1 MFYESLLCPANSEYK
16 KEGGAAGVN
25 GFVNAVCKC
34 LSGYEP
40 VGTQCM
46 KQCDASLGFK
56 SGVRDAYNNC
66 VCEDGKKL
74 SGTKCVTP
82 AE

>member
-1 MFYESLLCPANSEYK
+1 MYSQHDSS
-16 KEGGAAGVN
+16 GASTKNAH
-25 GFVNAVCKC
+25 GF
-34 LSGYEP
+34 
-40 VGTQCM
+40 M

-56 SGVRDAYNNC
+56 TGVRDAYNNC

-74 SGTKCVTP
+74 SGTQCVTP